1 MPNLFRS
8 YIKKREEAIKADWE
22 DLKNL
27 SIKTK
32 KILLIFIIQN
42 VSAFLFAILDK
53 DLPAFTLTYT
63 YGFILCFVFVV
74 FDLKGNGVKKLA
86 LYLYSIIIPVSFLCF
101 THIAIFHNWDKN
113 YSELISFSGE
123 TFVPKAN
130 EFCDYDDR
138 SFTMSKNSYVKPKD
152 GCKEP
157 NLNFL
162 YIQSDSQRLRFSCS
176 KSIFYGCDEVEAY
189 FNKKWKDIL
198 SSKEKLSVKYAI
210 QQKYLNYPMLTAR
223 GLAFF
228 PELWLRLDKHEFKLS
243 YLKQMYIYEI
253 SHQGKVIYNYEYF
266 IQKYRH
272 QRIKHA
278 IYMIYLVLN
287 SIVFILIYR
296 SIFKKAVTL

>member
-8 YIKKREEAIKADWE
+8 YIKKREEAIKDDWE

-42 VSAFLFAILDK
+42 ISAFLFAILDK

-74 FDLKGNGVKKLA
+74 FDLKGNGVKKWA

-130 EFCDYDDR
+130 EFCDYDDKHIAIR
-138 SFTMSKNSYVKPKD
+138 SRDNDLS
-152 GCKEP
+152 CREP
-157 NLNFL
+157 NVNFL
-162 YIQSDSQRLRFSCS
+162 YIQSENQKLRFSCS

-198 SSKEKLSVKYAI
+198 SSRENLSVKYAV
-210 QQKYLNYPMLTAR
+210 QQKYLAIPYITIR
-223 GLAFF
+223 GLSFF
-228 PELWLRLDKHEFKLS
+228 PKLFPKLIS
-243 YLKQMYIYEI
+243 EPPETPSLKQWVIYEI
-253 SHQGKVIYNYEYF
+253 SYQDKVIYNYEHF
-266 IQKYRH
+266 IQKYRQ

-287 SIVFILIYR
+287 SIVFIFIYR
-296 SIFKKAVTL
+296 SIFQKAKTCE